1 MNTAFIA
8 LGSNLHNPIYHLE
21 KGIRQINHLPKTNI
35 IKRSSLYKSK
45 PLGPKNQPNF
55 INAVIKIKTDYEPI
69 ELLNALQDIENK
81 HHRRRIKKWGPRTL
95 DLDILLFNQIEMI
108 NERLTIPHPEMIN
121 RDFVLIPL
129 FEVTNYDFT
138 IPKYGKLNRYI

>member
-1 MNTAFIA
+1 MNTVFIA

-35 IKRSSLYKSK
+35 IQRSSLYKSK

-55 INAVIKIKTDYEPI
+55 INAVIKIKTDFEPI

-108 NERLTIPHPEMIN
+108 SERLTIPHPEMIN

-129 FEVTNYDFT
+129 FELTNYDFT

>member
-1 MNTAFIA
+1 LNTAFIA

-21 KGIRQINHLPKTNI
+21 KGMRQINHLPKTSI
-35 IKRSSLYKSK
+35 IKRSSLYKTK

-55 INAVIKIKTDYEPI
+55 INAVIKIKTNYKPI
-69 ELLNALQDIENK
+69 ELLNALQNIENK

-95 DLDILLFNQIEMI
+95 DLDILIFNQIEMVD
-108 NERLTIPHPEMIN
+108 ERLIIPHPEMIN

-129 FEVTNYDFT
+129 FEVTNYNFN
-138 IPKYGKLNRYI
+138 IPKYGKLTRYI

>member
-108 NERLTIPHPEMIN
+108 SERLTIPHPEMIN

>member
-21 KGIRQINHLPKTNI
+21 KGMRQINHLPKTSI
-35 IKRSSLYKSK
+35 IKRSSLYKTK

>member
-1 MNTAFIA
+1 M
-8 LGSNLHNPIYHLE
+8 GSNLHNPIYHLE
-21 KGIRQINHLPKTNI
+21 KGIRQINHLPETNI

-55 INAVIKIKTDYEPI
+55 INAVIKIKTNFGPM
-69 ELLNALQDIENK
+69 ELLNMLQDIENK
-81 HHRRRIKKWGPRTL
+81 HHRRRTKKWGPRTL
-95 DLDILLFNQIEMI
+95 DLDILIFNQIEM
-108 NERLTIPHPEMIN
+108 NDERLVIPHPEMIN

-129 FEVTNYDFT
+129 FEVTNYNFN

>member
-1 MNTAFIA
+1 
-8 LGSNLHNPIYHLE
+8 
-21 KGIRQINHLPKTNI
+21 
-35 IKRSSLYKSK
+35 
-45 PLGPKNQPNF
+45 
-55 INAVIKIKTDYEPI
+55 
-69 ELLNALQDIENK
+69 
-81 HHRRRIKKWGPRTL
+81 
-95 DLDILLFNQIEMI
+95 MI

>member
-1 MNTAFIA
+1 MNTVFIA

-21 KGIRQINHLPKTNI
+21 KGIRQINHLPETNI
-35 IKRSSLYKSK
+35 VKRSSLYKSK

-55 INAVIKIKTDYEPI
+55 INAVVKIKTNYDPI

-81 HHRRRIKKWGPRTL
+81 HHRRRTKKWGPRTL
-95 DLDILLFNQIEMI
+95 DLDILTFNHIEMN
-108 NERLTIPHPEMIN
+108 NERLVIPHPEIIN

-129 FEVTNYDFT
+129 FEVTNYNFN
-138 IPKYGKLNRYI
+138 IPKYGKLNKYI

>member
-35 IKRSSLYKSK
+35 IQRSSLYKSK

-108 NERLTIPHPEMIN
+108 SERLTIPHPEMIN

-129 FEVTNYDFT
+129 FELTNYDFT

>member
-21 KGIRQINHLPKTNI
+21 KGMRQINHLPKTSI
-35 IKRSSLYKSK
+35 IKRSSLYKTK

-108 NERLTIPHPEMIN
+108 SERLTIPHPEMIN

-129 FEVTNYDFT
+129 FELTNYDFT

>member
-1 MNTAFIA
+1 MNTVFIA

-21 KGIRQINHLPKTNI
+21 KGIRQINHLPETNI
-35 IKRSSLYKSK
+35 VKRSSLYKSK

-55 INAVIKIKTDYEPI
+55 INAVVKIKTNYDPI

-81 HHRRRIKKWGPRTL
+81 HHRRRTKKWGPRTL
-95 DLDILLFNQIEMI
+95 DLDILIFNHIEMN
-108 NERLTIPHPEMIN
+108 NERLVIPHPEIIN

-129 FEVTNYDFT
+129 FEVTNYNFN
-138 IPKYGKLNRYI
+138 IPKYGKLNKYI

>member
-1 MNTAFIA
+1 MNTVFIA

-21 KGIRQINHLPKTNI
+21 KGIRQINHLPETNI
-35 IKRSSLYKSK
+35 VKRSSLYKSK

-55 INAVIKIKTDYEPI
+55 INAVVKIKTNYNPI

-81 HHRRRIKKWGPRTL
+81 HHRRRTKKWGPRTL
-95 DLDILLFNQIEMI
+95 DLDILIFNHIEMN
-108 NERLTIPHPEMIN
+108 NERLVIPHPEIIN

-129 FEVTNYDFT
+129 FEVTNYNFN

>member
-1 MNTAFIA
+1 LNTVFIA

-21 KGIRQINHLPKTNI
+21 KGIRQINHLPETNI
-35 IKRSSLYKSK
+35 VKRSSLYKSK

-55 INAVIKIKTDYEPI
+55 INAVVKIKTNYDPI

-81 HHRRRIKKWGPRTL
+81 HHRRRTKKWGPRTL
-95 DLDILLFNQIEMI
+95 DLDILIFNHIEMN
-108 NERLTIPHPEMIN
+108 NERLVIPHPEIIN

-129 FEVTNYDFT
+129 FEVTNYNFN
-138 IPKYGKLNRYI
+138 IPKYGKLNKYI

>member
-1 MNTAFIA
+1 MNTVFIA

-21 KGIRQINHLPKTNI
+21 KGIRQINHLPETNI
-35 IKRSSLYKSK
+35 VKRSSLYKSK

-55 INAVIKIKTDYEPI
+55 INAVVKIKTNYDPI

-81 HHRRRIKKWGPRTL
+81 HHRRRTKKWGPRTL
-95 DLDILLFNQIEMI
+95 DLDILIFNHIEMN
-108 NERLTIPHPEMIN
+108 NERLVIPHPEIIN

-129 FEVTNYDFT
+129 FEVTNYNFN

>member
-1 MNTAFIA
+1 M
-8 LGSNLHNPIYHLE
+8 
-21 KGIRQINHLPKTNI
+21 
-35 IKRSSLYKSK
+35 YKSK

-95 DLDILLFNQIEMI
+95 DLDILIFNQIEMVD
-108 NERLTIPHPEMIN
+108 ERLIIPHPEMIN

-129 FEVTNYDFT
+129 FEVTNYNFN
-138 IPKYGKLNRYI
+138 IPKYGKLTRYI

>member
-1 MNTAFIA
+1 M
-8 LGSNLHNPIYHLE
+8 GSNLHNPIYHLE

-35 IKRSSLYKSK
+35 IQRSSLYKSK

-108 NERLTIPHPEMIN
+108 SERLTIPHPEMIN

-129 FEVTNYDFT
+129 FELTNYDFT

>member
-35 IKRSSLYKSK
+35 IQRSSLYKSK

-55 INAVIKIKTDYEPI
+55 INAVIKIKTDFEPI

-108 NERLTIPHPEMIN
+108 SERLTIPHPEMIN

-129 FEVTNYDFT
+129 FELTNYDFT

>member
-1 MNTAFIA
+1 LNTAFIA